1 MPVTKS
7 AIKKA
12 RQDLKRSTGNKGFK
26 NKLKSVIKN
35 FSKTPTVE
43 NFKLAQSIIDQAVKK
58 EVYKKNKAA
67 RLKSRLTRLIK
78 EKIPKSAKIVK
89 NKTKKSKRGTKNK
102 SK

>member
-12 RQDLKRSTGNKGFK
+12 RQDLKRSAGNKGFK

-43 NFKLAQSIIDQAVKK
+43 NFKLTQSIIDQAVKK
-58 EVYKKNKAA
+58 EIYKKNKAA
-67 RLKSRLTRLIK
+67 RLKSRLSRLIK
-78 EKIPKSAKIVK
+78 EKIPKSAKTT
-89 NKTKKSKRGTKNK
+89 KTKTAKSKKRTKK
-102 SK
+102 QK